1 MKYILNKPYIDELEF
16 KYVNSVLRSGW
27 LSVGGKYNKLFE
39 KSFSKLINTK
49 YVISVQNGT
58 ASLHLALKALGTKSE
73 HKIIIPSFSCS
84 ANISSIAQCNAT
96 AVIVDVED
104 ETFGLD
110 YDLVKKA
117 IEKNKIYA
125 LQLVHVY
132 GFPARDTEK
141 IINLCKKKNIKVIED
156 GSEALGA
163 SIGKKVIGEFGDI
176 SVFSIRSEKMI
187 GVGEGAMI
195 CTNNKST
202 YDKLILLASRNMPFR
217 SSRHPYWK
225 KYVSLGEGYNYLMP
239 HVLGAIGYAQLKKFN
254 FIKKNK
260 IRVGNLYQSIFKE
273 FTLQKMIKNNKQ
285 VFWLNCIRFENFS
298 QKKVKFIGN
307 FLKNKGLEVRSGFW
321 PLYNTPNIKKIVV
334 TKNDIAKKLYDSLIV
349 LPSNLELKKKDV
361 LYFKSQILRAIQAF
375 EKN

>member
-1 MKYILNKPYIDELEF
+1 M
-16 KYVNSVLRSGW
+16 G
-27 LSVGGKYNKLFE
+27 
-39 KSFSKLINTK
+39 
-49 YVISVQNGT
+49 
-58 ASLHLALKALGTKSE
+58 
-73 HKIIIPSFSCS
+73 
-84 ANISSIAQCNAT
+84 AN
-96 AVIVDVED
+96 
-104 ETFGLD
+104 
-110 YDLVKKA
+110 
-117 IEKNKIYA
+117 
-125 LQLVHVY
+125 
-132 GFPARDTEK
+132 
-141 IINLCKKKNIKVIED
+141 
-156 GSEALGA
+156 
-163 SIGKKVIGEFGDI
+163 IGKKVIGEFGDI

-361 LYFKSQILRAIQAF
+361 LYFKSQILRAI
-375 EKN
+375 

>member
-1 MKYILNKPYIDELEF
+1 M
-16 KYVNSVLRSGW
+16 
-27 LSVGGKYNKLFE
+27 
-39 KSFSKLINTK
+39 
-49 YVISVQNGT
+49 
-58 ASLHLALKALGTKSE
+58 
-73 HKIIIPSFSCS
+73 
-84 ANISSIAQCNAT
+84 
-96 AVIVDVED
+96 
-104 ETFGLD
+104 
-110 YDLVKKA
+110 
-117 IEKNKIYA
+117 
-125 LQLVHVY
+125 
-132 GFPARDTEK
+132 
-141 IINLCKKKNIKVIED
+141 
-156 GSEALGA
+156 
-163 SIGKKVIGEFGDI
+163 IGKFGDI
-176 SVFSIRSEKMI
+176 SIFSIRSEKMI

-195 CTNNKST
+195 CTNNKSI
-202 YDKLILLASRNMPFR
+202 YNKLLLLASRNMPFR

-273 FTLQKMIKNNKQ
+273 FNLQKMIKYNKQ

-321 PLYNTPNIKKIVV
+321 PLYNTPNIKKITV
-334 TKNDIAKKLYDSLIV
+334 TKNDIAKKLYDTLIV

-361 LYFKSQILRAIQAF
+361 LYFKSQIHKAIQIF